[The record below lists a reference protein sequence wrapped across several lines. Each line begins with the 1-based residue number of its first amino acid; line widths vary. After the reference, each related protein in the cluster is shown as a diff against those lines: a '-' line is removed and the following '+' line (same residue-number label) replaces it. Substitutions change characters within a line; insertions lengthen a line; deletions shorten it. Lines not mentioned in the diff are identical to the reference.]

1 MKTDPNSASKSQ
13 IFRFRSR
20 RPFACQSGY
29 RLSGTA
35 VVGTIATAVGG
46 TIAAVVSSLAV
57 VSGGS
62 SWEVVLMGRAA
73 DVVSD
78 TTGVVA
84 AGAVA
89 VVTSVVVSVVVSVV
103 GGGRLQMSQFD
114 VETSESEITQQ
125 TPGK

>member
-1 MKTDPNSASKSQ
+1 
-13 IFRFRSR
+13 
-20 RPFACQSGY
+20 
-29 RLSGTA
+29 
-35 VVGTIATAVGG
+35 
-46 TIAAVVSSLAV
+46 
-57 VSGGS
+57 
-62 SWEVVLMGRAA
+62 MGRAA